1 MNVAF
6 TDLGATQQSGYDGA
20 SPRIEMAPAEG
31 ARVVVRLYRGAQRTG
46 GFGIKVN
53 EVERRGPTLVVHATF
68 SAPPKEAFV
77 TQVLTSPAQSI
88 GVAASDVANASEA
101 VLEDQTGTRRARTSA
116 PWSAP

>member
-1 MNVAF
+1 MSVAF

-20 SPRIEMAPAEG
+20 SPRIELARTEG
-31 ARVVVRLYRGAQRTG
+31 DRVVVRIYGGAQRTG
-46 GFGIKVN
+46 GYGIKVN

-88 GVAASDVANASEA
+88 GIAPSDAANVRDAILV
-101 VLEDQTGTRRARTSA
+101 DQSGTQRARTSV